1 MQCQMFIS
9 ISGLYSPDASDFP
22 ITQYDG
28 QRCLQI
34 APKVLCGGAGGGWE
48 GDWEKSPLVENT
60 DLGGVSMPGP

>member
-34 APKVLCGGAGGGWE
+34 APKVLCGWGEGGWG
-48 GDWEKSPLVENT
+48 GDWAKSPLFENT
-60 DLGGVSMPGP
+60 DLGEVSMPGP